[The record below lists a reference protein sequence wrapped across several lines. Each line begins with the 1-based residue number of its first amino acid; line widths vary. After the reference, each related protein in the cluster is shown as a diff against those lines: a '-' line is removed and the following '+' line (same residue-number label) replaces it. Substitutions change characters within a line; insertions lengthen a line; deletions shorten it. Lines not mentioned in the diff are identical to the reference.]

1 MVQSQGIEEHKPPWW
16 QQQVDTI
23 FPNEFNFTRFHLLI
37 NLLKHTGHQT
47 ATTKQTIINP
57 ASLLQQRKIIHTV
70 TPDGKSMEHSTT
82 IKQILPKNIDNSIGT
97 HFLAA
102 SNSTSTAV
110 ASESPKLMSNVNGLK
125 SPPGQGKYKF
135 CFGKNIILKNNILTT
150 FFLKLL

>member
-102 SNSTSTAV
+102 SNNSTPTAV

-125 SPPGQGKYKF
+125 SPPGQGQHL
-135 CFGKNIILKNNILTT
+135 ILFWKQYYSEKQYSNN
-150 FFLKLL
+150 FFP

>member
-16 QQQVDTI
+16 QQVDTI
-23 FPNEFNFTRFHLLI
+23 SNEFNFTRFYFLLI
-37 NLLKHTGHQT
+37 NLFKHTGHQT

-57 ASLLQQRKIIHTV
+57 TSLLQQRKIIHTV

-102 SNSTSTAV
+102 SNNSTSTAV

-125 SPPGQGKYKF
+125 SPPGQGLHL
-135 CFGKNIILKNNILTT
+135 ILFWKQYYSQKQYSNN
-150 FFLKLL
+150 FFP